1 MRSRE
6 IRALSA
12 PEIENRLDDAYQE
25 LFNLR
30 FQYATGQLRNHARL
44 GQVRR
49 DISQMKTILHEKRLA
64 ERLLAEA
71 GDESRR

>member
-1 MRSRE
+1 MSV
-6 IRALSA
+6 
-12 PEIENRLDDAYQE
+12 PEIQNRLDDAYQE

-49 DISQMKTILHEKRLA
+49 DISRMKTILHEKRLA
-64 ERLLAEA
+64 DLSLAQA
-71 GDESRR
+71 DESRR